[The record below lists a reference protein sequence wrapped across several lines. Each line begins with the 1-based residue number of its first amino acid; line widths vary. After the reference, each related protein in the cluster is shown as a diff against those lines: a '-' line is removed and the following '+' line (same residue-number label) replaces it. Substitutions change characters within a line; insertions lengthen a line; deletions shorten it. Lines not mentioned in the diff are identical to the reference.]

1 MHPEREDANVK
12 VFYGLTLDMEKI
24 NALSQERNPEYQEE
38 DLQKAFENYYK
49 DMIDN
54 YFMLQSLI
62 LPPPRKIVTS
72 EELSV
77 RPSDDE

>member
-1 MHPEREDANVK
+1 
-12 VFYGLTLDMEKI
+12 MEKI

-38 DLQKAFENYYK
+38 DLQKAFANYYK

-62 LPPPRKIVTS
+62 LPPSRKIVTS

-77 RPSDDE
+77 RSSDDE